1 MPRSSQYSVHVIPFS
16 STHLAPLLIGFLGT
30 MFALALLIVPG
41 TTWGA
46 SSSIANPHQPSAPDA
61 PPSGIIGV
69 ALQITAHTI
78 GDPAKLYIRAIHP
91 EGPAAKAGLNH
102 GQEILKVDDTP
113 LSGKTYQEVVSMIRG
128 VANTSVSLTIDGPNG
143 IRTVKIMRV
152 DQEVLLE
159 KKHRT

>member
-1 MPRSSQYSVHVIPFS
+1 MLWV
-16 STHLAPLLIGFLGT
+16 LPL
-30 MFALALLIVPG
+30 
-41 TTWGA
+41 
-46 SSSIANPHQPSAPDA
+46 
-61 PPSGIIGV
+61 
-69 ALQITAHTI
+69 
-78 GDPAKLYIRAIHP
+78 AKLYIRAIHP

-102 GQEILKVDDTP
+102 GQEILKVNDTP

-143 IRTVKIMRV
+143 IRTVKIIRV